1 MNEEARD
8 DGDESEIVKIEIQ
21 NFEVNTILYYSLFY

>member
-8 DGDESEIVKIEIQ
+8 DGDESEIVKIEIP
-21 NFEVNTILYYSLFY
+21 NFEVSTILYYLLFY